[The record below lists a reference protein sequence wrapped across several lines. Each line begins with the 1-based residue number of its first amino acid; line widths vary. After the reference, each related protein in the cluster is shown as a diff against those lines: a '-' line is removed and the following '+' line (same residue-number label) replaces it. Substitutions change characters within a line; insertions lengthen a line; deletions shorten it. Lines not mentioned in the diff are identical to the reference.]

1 MRDKKNKHFTWK
13 KYHRWFGLVLSVF
26 MLVFCVSG
34 IILNHRQLFADCDVS
49 RSFMPPAYHI
59 QNFNNGIIKG
69 SIRIDGHADLASDD
83 SIKTSDDSIQASDD
97 SVLAYG
103 YGGIWLTDSKM
114 KSWKDF
120 NRGLPKNV
128 DGRNIRNMV
137 QTKNGEIWCAAMMD
151 VYRFDGKEWRRF
163 PLPDNHER
171 IADIALTKDSM
182 SLIAM
187 TRSAVYEISGK
198 KMETAN
204 NKMDTASDERMAT
217 RKIIAQPKGFTPT
230 VTLFK
235 TVWHL
240 HSGAFFGLTGRLVV
254 DAIAIVL
261 IILSITGIILIIL
274 PSRIR
279 LQKRLQAKEKM
290 EKMETGKE
298 RLAKEKMKKL
308 GKQMVFN
315 AKWHNKLGY
324 ATIILTLWISITGMC
339 LRPPLMIP
347 LAMNKTTEKVK
358 DGNVWHDKLR
368 AIRWD
373 AAEGNWLVSTSEGF
387 LRVDEHFMHTPTL
400 LNKEQTPKVSPMGV
414 TVFESDGKGGWLV
427 GSFSGMFRWYPE
439 KNLIVDYFTG
449 KQNIEKSMIPISSHL
464 VSGYSKDFF
473 DGKEVVFDYSKGAS
487 FGNAENLR
495 NTENLRNAE
504 TKSFPASTPEVLSA
518 IPMSLWNV
526 ALELHVG
533 RCYSPFLGPLSN
545 LFVFISGLLI
555 TLVLLSGYIILH
567 RRKKKSPKL
576 PQKSL

>member
-13 KYHRWFGLVLSVF
+13 KYHRWFGLILSVF

-49 RSFMPPAYHI
+49 RSFLPPAYHI

-69 SIRIDGHADLASDD
+69 SIKIDGHADLASAGG
-83 SIKTSDDSIQASDD
+83 IKASDD

-103 YGGIWLTDSKM
+103 YGGIWLTDAEM

-120 NRGLPKNV
+120 NKGLPKNV

-137 QTKNGEIWCAAMMD
+137 QTKNGEIWCAATMD
-151 VYRFDGKEWRRF
+151 VYRFDGKEWKMF
-163 PLPDNHER
+163 PLADNKER
-171 IADIALTKDSM
+171 ITDITLTKDST
-182 SLIAM
+182 SIIAM

-198 KMETAN
+198 KTDAAN
-204 NKMDTASDERMAT
+204 EKRDAANEKRDAISEKTNVT
-217 RKIIAQPKGFTPT
+217 RKIIGQPEGFIPE

-261 IILSITGIILIIL
+261 IILSITGIILFIL
-274 PSRIR
+274 PYRIR
-279 LQKRLQAKEKM
+279 RQKRLQAREKM
-290 EKMETGKE
+290 Q
-298 RLAKEKMKKL
+298 KL

-324 ATIILTLWISITGMC
+324 TTIILTLWLAITGMC

-387 LRVDEHFMHTPTL
+387 LRVDEHFQHKPIL
-400 LNKEQTPKVSPMGV
+400 LNKEKAPKVSPMGV

-449 KQNIEKSMIPISSHL
+449 KQNIEKSMIPISNHL

-473 DGKEVVFDYSKGAS
+473 GGKEVIFDYSKGAS
-487 FGNAENLR
+487 LD
-495 NTENLRNAE
+495 E
-504 TKSFPASTPEVLSA
+504 TASTPELLSA
-518 IPMSLWNV
+518 TPMSLWNV

-533 RCYSPFLGPLSN
+533 RCYSPFLGPLSD

-555 TLVLLSGYIILH
+555 TLVLLSGYIILK
-567 RRKKKSPKL
+567 RRKKKG
-576 PQKSL
+576 QKHL

>member
-49 RSFMPPAYHI
+49 RSFLPLAYHI
-59 QNFNNGIIKG
+59 QNFNNGVIKG
-69 SIRIDGHADLASDD
+69 SIRIDGHADLASAGG
-83 SIKTSDDSIQASDD
+83 IKASDDSI
-97 SVLAYG
+97 LAYG
-103 YGGIWLTDSKM
+103 YGGIWLTDTKM

-120 NRGLPKNV
+120 NKGLPENV

-137 QTKNGEIWCAAMMD
+137 QTKNGEIWCAATMD
-151 VYRFDGKEWRRF
+151 VYRFDGKEWKMF
-163 PLPDNHER
+163 PLADNEER
-171 IADIALTKDSM
+171 IADITLTKDST
-182 SLIAM
+182 SIIAM

-198 KMETAN
+198 KTDAAN
-204 NKMDTASDERMAT
+204 EKRDAISEKTDAISEKTNVT
-217 RKIIAQPKGFTPT
+217 RKIIGQPEGFIPE

-261 IILSITGIILIIL
+261 IILSITGIILFIL
-274 PSRIR
+274 PYRIR
-279 LQKRLQAKEKM
+279 RQKRLQAR
-290 EKMETGKE
+290 E
-298 RLAKEKMKKL
+298 RMVKL

-339 LRPPLMIP
+339 LRPPLMVP

-373 AAEGNWLVSTSEGF
+373 AAEENWLVSTSEGF
-387 LRVDEHFMHTPTL
+387 LRVDEHFQHKPIL
-400 LNKEQTPKVSPMGV
+400 LNKEKAPKVSPMGV

-449 KQNIEKSMIPISSHL
+449 KQNIEKSMIPISNHL

-473 DGKEVVFDYSKGAS
+473 GGKEVIFDYSKGAS
-487 FGNAENLR
+487 LG
-495 NTENLRNAE
+495 E
-504 TKSFPASTPEVLSA
+504 TASTPELLSA
-518 IPMSLWNV
+518 TPMSLWNV

-533 RCYSPFLGPLSN
+533 RCYSPFLGPLSD

-555 TLVLLSGYIILH
+555 TLVLLSGYIILK
-567 RRKKKSPKL
+567 RRKKKG
-576 PQKSL
+576 QKHL

>member
-34 IILNHRQLFADCDVS
+34 IILNHRHLFAGCEVS
-49 RSFMPPAYHI
+49 RSLMPSAYHI

-69 SIRIDGHADLASDD
+69 SI
-83 SIKTSDDSIQASDD
+83 KTSDDSI
-97 SVLAYG
+97 LAYG
-103 YGGIWLTDSKM
+103 YGGIWLTDAEM

-120 NRGLPKNV
+120 NKGLPKNV
-128 DGRNIRNMV
+128 DGRNIRNIV
-137 QTKNGEIWCAAMMD
+137 QTKDGEIWCAAMMD
-151 VYRFDGKEWRRF
+151 VYRLDGKEWKMF
-163 PLPDNHER
+163 PLADNEER
-171 IADIALTKDSM
+171 IADITLTKDST
-182 SLIAM
+182 SIIAM

-198 KMETAN
+198 KM
-204 NKMDTASDERMAT
+204 AT
-217 RKIIAQPKGFTPT
+217 CKIIGQPEGFIPK

-235 TVWHL
+235 TVWNL

-261 IILSITGIILIIL
+261 IILSITGIILFIL
-274 PSRIR
+274 PYRIR
-279 LQKRLQAKEKM
+279 HQKRLQA
-290 EKMETGKE
+290 
-298 RLAKEKMKKL
+298 REKMKKL
-308 GKQMVFN
+308 GKQMVFH

-339 LRPPLMIP
+339 LRPPLMVP

-358 DGNVWHDKLR
+358 DGNVWNDKLR

-373 AAEGNWLVSTSEGF
+373 ATEGNWLVSTSEGF
-387 LRVDEHFMHTPTL
+387 LRVDEHFLHTPTL
-400 LNKEQTPKVSPMGV
+400 LNKEKTPKISPMGV
-414 TVFESDGKGGWLV
+414 NVFESDGKGGWLV

-449 KQNIEKSMIPISSHL
+449 KANQGKSMIPISNHL

-473 DGKEVVFDYSKGAS
+473 NGKEVIFDYSKGA
-487 FGNAENLR
+487 NLG
-495 NTENLRNAE
+495 E
-504 TKSFPASTPEVLSA
+504 TASTPELLSA
-518 IPMSLWNV
+518 TPMSLWNV

-533 RCYSPFLGPLSN
+533 RCYSPFLGPLSD

>member
-13 KYHRWFGLVLSVF
+13 KYHRWFGLILSVF

-49 RSFMPPAYHI
+49 RSFLPPAYHI

-69 SIRIDGHADLASDD
+69 SIKIDGHADLASAGG
-83 SIKTSDDSIQASDD
+83 IKASDDSI
-97 SVLAYG
+97 LAYG
-103 YGGIWLTDSKM
+103 YGGIWLTDTKM

-120 NRGLPKNV
+120 NKGLPENV

-137 QTKNGEIWCAAMMD
+137 QTKNGEIWCAATMD
-151 VYRFDGKEWRRF
+151 VYRFDGKEWKMF
-163 PLPDNHER
+163 PLADNKER
-171 IADIALTKDSM
+171 ITDITLTKDST
-182 SLIAM
+182 SIIAM

-198 KMETAN
+198 KTDAAN
-204 NKMDTASDERMAT
+204 EKRDAANEKRDAISEKTNVT
-217 RKIIAQPKGFTPT
+217 RKIIGQPEGFIPE

-261 IILSITGIILIIL
+261 IILSITGIILFIL
-274 PSRIR
+274 PYRIR
-279 LQKRLQAKEKM
+279 RQKRLQAREKM
-290 EKMETGKE
+290 Q
-298 RLAKEKMKKL
+298 KL

-324 ATIILTLWISITGMC
+324 TTIILTLWLAITGMC

-387 LRVDEHFMHTPTL
+387 LRVDEHFQHKPIL
-400 LNKEQTPKVSPMGV
+400 LNKEKAPKVSPMGV

-449 KQNIEKSMIPISSHL
+449 KQNIEKSMIPISNHL

-473 DGKEVVFDYSKGAS
+473 GGKEVTFDYSKGAS
-487 FGNAENLR
+487 LD
-495 NTENLRNAE
+495 E
-504 TKSFPASTPEVLSA
+504 TTSTPELLSA
-518 IPMSLWNV
+518 TPMSLWNV

-533 RCYSPFLGPLSN
+533 RCYSPFLGPLSD

-555 TLVLLSGYIILH
+555 TLVLLSGYIILK
-567 RRKKKSPKL
+567 RRRKKSPKL

>member
-13 KYHRWFGLVLSVF
+13 KYHRWFGLILSVF

-49 RSFMPPAYHI
+49 RSILPPAYHI
-59 QNFNNGIIKG
+59 QNFNNGVIKG
-69 SIRIDGHADLASDD
+69 SIRIDGHADLASAGG
-83 SIKTSDDSIQASDD
+83 IKASDD
-97 SVLAYG
+97 TILAYG
-103 YGGIWLTDSKM
+103 YGGIWLTDTKM

-120 NRGLPKNV
+120 NKGLPENV

-137 QTKNGEIWCAAMMD
+137 QTKNGEIWCAATMD
-151 VYRFDGKEWRRF
+151 VYRFDGKEWKMF
-163 PLPDNHER
+163 PLADNKER
-171 IADIALTKDSM
+171 ITDITLTKDST
-182 SLIAM
+182 SIIAM

-198 KMETAN
+198 KTDAAN
-204 NKMDTASDERMAT
+204 EKRDAANEKRDAISEKTNVT
-217 RKIIAQPKGFTPT
+217 RKIIGQPEGFIPE

-261 IILSITGIILIIL
+261 IILSITGIILFIL
-274 PSRIR
+274 PYRIR
-279 LQKRLQAKEKM
+279 RQKRLQAREKM
-290 EKMETGKE
+290 Q
-298 RLAKEKMKKL
+298 KL

-324 ATIILTLWISITGMC
+324 TTIILTLWLAITGMC

-387 LRVDEHFMHTPTL
+387 LRVDEHFQHKPIL
-400 LNKEQTPKVSPMGV
+400 LNKEKAPKVSPMGV

-449 KQNIEKSMIPISSHL
+449 KQNIEKSMIPISNHL

-473 DGKEVVFDYSKGAS
+473 GGKEVIFDYSKGAS
-487 FGNAENLR
+487 LD
-495 NTENLRNAE
+495 E
-504 TKSFPASTPEVLSA
+504 TTSTPELLSA
-518 IPMSLWNV
+518 TPMSLWNV

-533 RCYSPFLGPLSN
+533 RCYSPFLGPLSD

>member
-1 MRDKKNKHFTWK
+1 MREKKKKRFTWK

-34 IILNHRQLFADCDVS
+34 IILNHRQLFAGCEVS
-49 RSFMPPAYHI
+49 RSLMPSAYHI
-59 QNFNNGIIKG
+59 KNFNNGIIKG
-69 SIRIDGHADLASDD
+69 SIKINHRISKTPSD
-83 SIKTSDDSIQASDD
+83 SI
-97 SVLAYG
+97 LAYG
-103 YGGIWLTDSKM
+103 YGGVWLTDAEM
-114 KSWKDF
+114 KTWKDF
-120 NRGLPKNV
+120 NKGLPKNV

-151 VYRFDGKEWRRF
+151 VYRFDGKEWKMF
-163 PLPDNHER
+163 PLADNEER
-171 IADIALTKDSM
+171 IADITLTKDST
-182 SLIAM
+182 SIIAM

-198 KMETAN
+198 KTDAAN
-204 NKMDTASDERMAT
+204 EKRDAISEKTNVT
-217 RKIIAQPKGFTPT
+217 RKIIGQPEGFIPE

-235 TVWHL
+235 TVWNL
-240 HSGAFFGLTGRLVV
+240 HSGAFFGLAGRLVV

-261 IILSITGIILIIL
+261 IILSITGIILFIL
-274 PSRIR
+274 PYRIR
-279 LQKRLQAKEKM
+279 RQKRLQAR
-290 EKMETGKE
+290 E
-298 RLAKEKMKKL
+298 RMMKL
-308 GKQMVFN
+308 GKLMVFN

-324 ATIILTLWISITGMC
+324 ATIILTLWLAITGMC

-387 LRVDEHFMHTPTL
+387 LRVDEHFCQKPVL
-400 LNKEQTPKVSPMGV
+400 LDKKQSPKISPMGV
-414 TVFESDGKGGWLV
+414 NVFESDGKGGWLI
-427 GSFSGMFRWYPE
+427 GSFSGMFRWNPE

-449 KQNIEKSMIPISSHL
+449 KANQGKSMIPISNHL

-473 DGKEVVFDYSKGAS
+473 NGKEVVFDYSKGAS
-487 FGNAENLR
+487 LGE
-495 NTENLRNAE
+495 TENLRNAE
-504 TKSFPASTPEVLSA
+504 PKSFPASTPEVLSA

-533 RCYSPFLGPLSN
+533 RCYSPLLGPLSD

-555 TLVLLSGYIILH
+555 TLVLLSGYIILK
-567 RRKKKSPKL
+567 RRKKKG
-576 PQKSL
+576 QKQL

>member
-13 KYHRWFGLVLSVF
+13 KYHRWFGFILSVF

-49 RSFMPPAYHI
+49 RSILPPAYHI

-69 SIRIDGHADLASDD
+69 SIRIDGHADLASAGG
-83 SIKTSDDSIQASDD
+83 IKTSDD

-103 YGGIWLTDSKM
+103 YGGIWLTDAKM

-120 NRGLPKNV
+120 NKGLPKNV

-137 QTKNGEIWCAAMMD
+137 QTKNGEIWCAATMD
-151 VYRFDGKEWRRF
+151 VYRFDGKEWKMF
-163 PLPDNHER
+163 PLADNEER
-171 IADIALTKDSM
+171 ITDITLTKDST
-182 SLIAM
+182 SIIAM

-198 KMETAN
+198 KTDAAN
-204 NKMDTASDERMAT
+204 EKRDAISEKRDAANEKRDAISEKTNVT
-217 RKIIAQPKGFTPT
+217 RKIIGQPEGFIPK

-240 HSGAFFGLTGRLVV
+240 HSGAFFGLAGRLVV

-261 IILSITGIILIIL
+261 IILSITGIILFIQ
-274 PSRIR
+274 PYRIR
-279 LQKRLQAKEKM
+279 RQKRLQAREKM
-290 EKMETGKE
+290 Q
-298 RLAKEKMKKL
+298 KL

-324 ATIILTLWISITGMC
+324 TTIILTLWLAITGMC

-368 AIRWD
+368 SIRWD

-387 LRVDEHFMHTPTL
+387 LRVDEHFQHKPTL
-400 LNKEQTPKVSPMGV
+400 LNKEKAPKVSPMGV
-414 TVFESDGKGGWLV
+414 TIFESDSKGGWLV

-449 KQNIEKSMIPISSHL
+449 KQNIEKSMIPISNHL
-464 VSGYSKDFF
+464 VSGYSRDFF

-487 FGNAENLR
+487 LG
-495 NTENLRNAE
+495 E
-504 TKSFPASTPEVLSA
+504 TASTPELLSA
-518 IPMSLWNV
+518 TPMSLWNV

-533 RCYSPFLGPLSN
+533 RCYSPLLGPLSD

-567 RRKKKSPKL
+567 RRKKKKSPKL

>member
-1 MRDKKNKHFTWK
+1 MREKKKKRFTWK

-34 IILNHRQLFADCDVS
+34 IILNHRQLFAGCEVS
-49 RSFMPPAYHI
+49 RSLMPSAYHI
-59 QNFNNGIIKG
+59 KNFNNGIIKG
-69 SIRIDGHADLASDD
+69 SIKINHRISKTPSD
-83 SIKTSDDSIQASDD
+83 SI
-97 SVLAYG
+97 LAYG
-103 YGGIWLTDSKM
+103 YGGVWLTDAEM
-114 KSWKDF
+114 KTWKDF
-120 NRGLPKNV
+120 NKGLPKNV
-128 DGRNIRNMV
+128 DGRNIRNIV

-151 VYRFDGKEWRRF
+151 VYRFDGKEWKMF
-163 PLPDNHER
+163 PLADNEER
-171 IADIALTKDSM
+171 IADITLTKDST
-182 SLIAM
+182 SIIAM

-198 KMETAN
+198 KTNAAN
-204 NKMDTASDERMAT
+204 EKRDAISEKANVT
-217 RKIIAQPKGFTPT
+217 RKIIGQPEGFVPE

-235 TVWHL
+235 TVWNL
-240 HSGAFFGLTGRLVV
+240 HSGAFFGLAGRLVV

-261 IILSITGIILIIL
+261 IILSITGIILFIL
-274 PSRIR
+274 PYRIR
-279 LQKRLQAKEKM
+279 RQKRLQARESM
-290 EKMETGKE
+290 
-298 RLAKEKMKKL
+298 LKL

-324 ATIILTLWISITGMC
+324 TTIILTLWLAITGMC

-387 LRVDEHFMHTPTL
+387 LRVDEHFCQKPVL
-400 LNKEQTPKVSPMGV
+400 LDKKQSPKISPMGV
-414 TVFESDGKGGWLV
+414 NVFESDGKGGWLI
-427 GSFSGMFRWYPE
+427 GSFSGMFRWNPE

-449 KQNIEKSMIPISSHL
+449 KANQGKSMIPISNHL

-473 DGKEVVFDYSKGAS
+473 NGKEVVFDYSKGAS
-487 FGNAENLR
+487 LDE
-495 NTENLRNAE
+495 TENLRNAE
-504 TKSFPASTPEVLSA
+504 PKSFPASTPEVLSA
-518 IPMSLWNV
+518 TPMSLWNV

-533 RCYSPFLGPLSN
+533 RCYSPFLGPLSD

-567 RRKKKSPKL
+567 RRRKKKSPKL
-576 PQKSL
+576 P

>member
-13 KYHRWFGLVLSVF
+13 KYHRWFGLILSVF

-49 RSFMPPAYHI
+49 RSILPPAYHI
-59 QNFNNGIIKG
+59 QNFNNGVIKG
-69 SIRIDGHADLASDD
+69 SIRIDGHADLASAGG
-83 SIKTSDDSIQASDD
+83 IKASDDSI
-97 SVLAYG
+97 LAYG
-103 YGGIWLTDSKM
+103 YGGIWLTDTKM

-120 NRGLPKNV
+120 NKGLPENV

-137 QTKNGEIWCAAMMD
+137 QTKNGEIWCAATMD
-151 VYRFDGKEWRRF
+151 VYRFDGKEWKMF
-163 PLPDNHER
+163 PLADNKER
-171 IADIALTKDSM
+171 ITDITLTKDST
-182 SLIAM
+182 SIIAM

-198 KMETAN
+198 KTDAAN
-204 NKMDTASDERMAT
+204 EKRDAANEKRDAISEKTNVT
-217 RKIIAQPKGFTPT
+217 RKIIGQPEGFIPE

-261 IILSITGIILIIL
+261 IILSITGIILFIL
-274 PSRIR
+274 PYRIR
-279 LQKRLQAKEKM
+279 RQKRLQAREKM
-290 EKMETGKE
+290 Q
-298 RLAKEKMKKL
+298 KL

-324 ATIILTLWISITGMC
+324 TTIILTLWLAITGMC

-368 AIRWD
+368 TIRWD

-387 LRVDEHFMHTPTL
+387 LRVDEHFQHKPIL
-400 LNKEQTPKVSPMGV
+400 LNKEKAPKVSPMGV

-449 KQNIEKSMIPISSHL
+449 KQNIEKSMIPISNHL

-473 DGKEVVFDYSKGAS
+473 GGKEVIFDYSKGAS
-487 FGNAENLR
+487 LD
-495 NTENLRNAE
+495 E
-504 TKSFPASTPEVLSA
+504 TTSTPELLSA
-518 IPMSLWNV
+518 TPMSLWNV

-533 RCYSPFLGPLSN
+533 RCYSPFLGPLSD

>member
-1 MRDKKNKHFTWK
+1 MREKKKKRFTWK

-34 IILNHRQLFADCDVS
+34 IILNHRQLFAGCEVS
-49 RSFMPPAYHI
+49 RSLMPSAYHI
-59 QNFNNGIIKG
+59 KDFNNGIIKG
-69 SIRIDGHADLASDD
+69 SLKINHRICKIPVDTIPASDD
-83 SIKTSDDSIQASDD
+83 SI
-97 SVLAYG
+97 LAYG
-103 YGGIWLTDSKM
+103 YGGVWLTDAEM
-114 KSWKDF
+114 KTWKDF
-120 NRGLPKNV
+120 NKGLPQNV
-128 DGRNIRNMV
+128 DGRNIRNIV
-137 QTKNGEIWCAAMMD
+137 QTKDGEIWCAAMMD
-151 VYRFDGKEWRRF
+151 VYRFDGKEWKMF
-163 PLPDNHER
+163 PLADNEER
-171 IADIALTKDSM
+171 IADITLTKDST
-182 SLIAM
+182 SIIAM

-198 KMETAN
+198 KTDAAN
-204 NKMDTASDERMAT
+204 EKRDAISEKTSVT
-217 RKIIAQPKGFTPT
+217 RKIIGQPEGFVPE

-235 TVWHL
+235 TVWNL

-261 IILSITGIILIIL
+261 IILSITGIILFIL
-274 PSRIR
+274 PYRIR
-279 LQKRLQAKEKM
+279 RQKRLQAKEKM
-290 EKMETGKE
+290 Q
-298 RLAKEKMKKL
+298 KL

-324 ATIILTLWISITGMC
+324 TTIILTLWLAITGMC

-358 DGNVWHDKLR
+358 NGNVWHDKLR

-387 LRVDEHFMHTPTL
+387 LRVDEHFCQKPVL
-400 LNKEQTPKVSPMGV
+400 LDKKQSPKISPMGV
-414 TVFESDGKGGWLV
+414 NVFESDGKGGWLI
-427 GSFSGMFRWYPE
+427 GSFSGMFRWNPE

-449 KQNIEKSMIPISSHL
+449 KANQGKSMIPISSSL

-473 DGKEVVFDYSKGAS
+473 GGKEVVFDYSKGAS
-487 FGNAENLR
+487 LGE
-495 NTENLRNAE
+495 TENLRNAE
-504 TKSFPASTPEVLSA
+504 PKSFPASTPEVLSA

-533 RCYSPFLGPLSN
+533 RCYSPFLGPLSD

-567 RRKKKSPKL
+567 RRKKKKKSPKL

>member
-13 KYHRWFGLVLSVF
+13 KYHRWFGLILSVF

-49 RSFMPPAYHI
+49 RSILPPAYHI
-59 QNFNNGIIKG
+59 QNFNNGVIKG
-69 SIRIDGHADLASDD
+69 SIRIDGHADLASA
-83 SIKTSDDSIQASDD
+83 SGIKASDD

-103 YGGIWLTDSKM
+103 YGGIWLTDAKM
-114 KSWKDF
+114 KSWKNF
-120 NRGLPKNV
+120 NKGLPKNV

-137 QTKNGEIWCAAMMD
+137 QTKNGEIWCAATMD
-151 VYRFDGKEWRRF
+151 VYRFDGKEWKMF
-163 PLPDNHER
+163 PLADNEER
-171 IADIALTKDSM
+171 ITDITLTKDST
-182 SLIAM
+182 SIIAM

-198 KMETAN
+198 KTDAAN
-204 NKMDTASDERMAT
+204 EKTDAANEKRDAISEKTNVT
-217 RKIIAQPKGFTPT
+217 RKIIGQPEGFIPE

-240 HSGAFFGLTGRLVV
+240 HSGAFFGLTGRLMV

-261 IILSITGIILIIL
+261 IILSITGIILFIL
-274 PSRIR
+274 PYRIR
-279 LQKRLQAKEKM
+279 RQKRLQAREKM
-290 EKMETGKE
+290 Q
-298 RLAKEKMKKL
+298 KL

-324 ATIILTLWISITGMC
+324 TTIILTLWLAITGMC

-387 LRVDEHFMHTPTL
+387 LRVDEHFQHKPIL
-400 LNKEQTPKVSPMGV
+400 LNKEKAPKVSPMGV

-439 KNLIVDYFTG
+439 KNLIVDHFTG
-449 KQNIEKSMIPISSHL
+449 KQNIEKSMIPISNHL

-473 DGKEVVFDYSKGAS
+473 GGKEVIFDYSKGAS
-487 FGNAENLR
+487 LG
-495 NTENLRNAE
+495 E
-504 TKSFPASTPEVLSA
+504 TASTPELLSA
-518 IPMSLWNV
+518 TPMSLWNV

-533 RCYSPFLGPLSN
+533 RCYSPFLGPLSD

-555 TLVLLSGYIILH
+555 TLVLLSGYIILK

-576 PQKSL
+576 PRKSL

>member
-1 MRDKKNKHFTWK
+1 MHSNYKITTMREKKKKRFTWK

-34 IILNHRQLFADCDVS
+34 IILNHRQLFAGCEVS
-49 RSFMPPAYHI
+49 RNLMPSAYHI
-59 QNFNNGIIKG
+59 KNFNNGIIKG
-69 SIRIDGHADLASDD
+69 SIKINHRISKTPSD
-83 SIKTSDDSIQASDD
+83 SI
-97 SVLAYG
+97 LAYG
-103 YGGIWLTDSKM
+103 YGGVWLTDAEM
-114 KSWKDF
+114 KTWKDF
-120 NRGLPKNV
+120 NKGLPKNV

-151 VYRFDGKEWRRF
+151 VYRFDGKEWKKF
-163 PLPDNHER
+163 PLADNEER
-171 IADIALTKDSM
+171 IADITLTKDST
-182 SLIAM
+182 SIIAM

-198 KMETAN
+198 KTDTAN
-204 NKMDTASDERMAT
+204 EKRDAINEKTDIT
-217 RKIIAQPKGFTPT
+217 RKIIGQPEGFIPK

-235 TVWHL
+235 TVWNL
-240 HSGAFFGLTGRLVV
+240 HSGAFFGLAGRLVV

-261 IILSITGIILIIL
+261 IILSITGIILFIL
-274 PSRIR
+274 PYRIR
-279 LQKRLQAKEKM
+279 RQKRLQAKERM
-290 EKMETGKE
+290 M
-298 RLAKEKMKKL
+298 KL

-324 ATIILTLWISITGMC
+324 ATIILTLWLAITGMC

-358 DGNVWHDKLR
+358 NGNVWHDKLR

-373 AAEGNWLVSTSEGF
+373 AAEGNWLISTSEGF
-387 LRVDEHFMHTPTL
+387 LRVDEHFRQKPVL
-400 LNKEQTPKVSPMGV
+400 LDKKQSPKISPMGV
-414 TVFESDGKGGWLV
+414 NVFESDGKGGWLI
-427 GSFSGMFRWYPE
+427 GSFSGMFRWNPE

-449 KQNIEKSMIPISSHL
+449 KANQGKSMIPISSSL

-473 DGKEVVFDYSKGAS
+473 GGKEVIFDYSKGA
-487 FGNAENLR
+487 NLG
-495 NTENLRNAE
+495 E
-504 TKSFPASTPEVLSA
+504 TASTPELLSA
-518 IPMSLWNV
+518 TPMSLWNV

-533 RCYSPFLGPLSN
+533 RCYSPFLGPLSD

-576 PQKSL
+576 PRKSL

>member
-1 MRDKKNKHFTWK
+1 MREKKKKRFTWK

-34 IILNHRQLFADCDVS
+34 IILNHRQLFAGCEVS
-49 RSFMPPAYHI
+49 RSLMPSAYHI
-59 QNFNNGIIKG
+59 KDFNNGIIKG
-69 SIRIDGHADLASDD
+69 SLKINHRICKIPVDTIPASDD
-83 SIKTSDDSIQASDD
+83 SI
-97 SVLAYG
+97 LAYG
-103 YGGIWLTDSKM
+103 YGGVWLTDAEM
-114 KSWKDF
+114 KTWKDF
-120 NRGLPKNV
+120 NKGLPQNV
-128 DGRNIRNMV
+128 DGRNIRNIV

-151 VYRFDGKEWRRF
+151 VYRFDGKEWKMF
-163 PLPDNHER
+163 PLADNEER
-171 IADIALTKDSM
+171 IADITLTKDST
-182 SLIAM
+182 SIIAI

-198 KMETAN
+198 KTDAAN
-204 NKMDTASDERMAT
+204 EKRDAISEKTSVT
-217 RKIIAQPKGFTPT
+217 RKIIGQPEGFVPE

-235 TVWHL
+235 TVWNL

-261 IILSITGIILIIL
+261 IILSITGIILFIL
-274 PSRIR
+274 PYRIR
-279 LQKRLQAKEKM
+279 RQKRLQAR
-290 EKMETGKE
+290 E
-298 RLAKEKMKKL
+298 RMLKL

-324 ATIILTLWISITGMC
+324 TTIILTLWLAITGMC

-358 DGNVWHDKLR
+358 NGNVWQDKLR

-373 AAEGNWLVSTSEGF
+373 TAEGNWLVSTSEGF
-387 LRVDEHFMHTPTL
+387 LRVDEHFCQKPVL
-400 LNKEQTPKVSPMGV
+400 LDKKQSPKISPMGV
-414 TVFESDGKGGWLV
+414 NVFESDGKGGWLI
-427 GSFSGMFRWYPE
+427 GSFSGMFRWNPE

-449 KQNIEKSMIPISSHL
+449 KANQGKSMIPISNHL

-473 DGKEVVFDYSKGAS
+473 GGKEVVFDYSKGAS
-487 FGNAENLR
+487 LDE
-495 NTENLRNAE
+495 TENLRNAE
-504 TKSFPASTPEVLSA
+504 PKSFPASTPEVLSA
-518 IPMSLWNV
+518 TPMSLWNV

-533 RCYSPFLGPLSN
+533 RCYSPFLGPLSD

-576 PQKSL
+576 PRKSL

>member
-1 MRDKKNKHFTWK
+1 MRDKKNKHFSWK
-13 KYHRWFGLVLSVF
+13 KYHRWFGLILSVF

-49 RSFMPPAYHI
+49 RSILPPAYHI
-59 QNFNNGIIKG
+59 QNFNNGVIKG
-69 SIRIDGHADLASDD
+69 SIRIDGHADLASAGG
-83 SIKTSDDSIQASDD
+83 IKASDDSI
-97 SVLAYG
+97 LAYG
-103 YGGIWLTDSKM
+103 YGGIWLTDTKM

-120 NRGLPKNV
+120 NKGLPENV

-137 QTKNGEIWCAAMMD
+137 QTKNGEIWCAATMD
-151 VYRFDGKEWRRF
+151 VYRFDGKEWKMF
-163 PLPDNHER
+163 PLADNKER
-171 IADIALTKDSM
+171 ITDITLTKDST
-182 SLIAM
+182 SIIAM

-198 KMETAN
+198 KTDAAN
-204 NKMDTASDERMAT
+204 EKTNAANEKRDAISEKTNVT
-217 RKIIAQPKGFTPT
+217 RKIIGQPEGFIPE

-261 IILSITGIILIIL
+261 IILSITGIILFIL
-274 PSRIR
+274 PYRIR
-279 LQKRLQAKEKM
+279 RQKRLQAREKM
-290 EKMETGKE
+290 Q
-298 RLAKEKMKKL
+298 KL

-324 ATIILTLWISITGMC
+324 TTIILTLWLAITGMC

-387 LRVDEHFMHTPTL
+387 LRVDEHFQHKPIL
-400 LNKEQTPKVSPMGV
+400 LNKEKAPKVSPMGV
-414 TVFESDGKGGWLV
+414 NVFESDGKGGWLI
-427 GSFSGMFRWYPE
+427 GSFSGMFRWNPE

-449 KQNIEKSMIPISSHL
+449 KANQGKSMIPISSHL
-464 VSGYSKDFF
+464 VSGYSRDFF

-487 FGNAENLR
+487 LG
-495 NTENLRNAE
+495 E
-504 TKSFPASTPEVLSA
+504 TASTPELLSA

-533 RCYSPFLGPLSN
+533 RCYSPFLGPLSD

-576 PQKSL
+576 SQKSL

>member
-1 MRDKKNKHFTWK
+1 MKDKKNKHFTWK

-34 IILNHRQLFADCDVS
+34 IILNHRQLFAGCDVS

-69 SIRIDGHADLASDD
+69 SI
-83 SIKTSDDSIQASDD
+83 KTSDDSI
-97 SVLAYG
+97 LAYG
-103 YGGIWLTDSKM
+103 YGGVWLTDAKM

-120 NRGLPKNV
+120 NKGLPKNV

-137 QTKNGEIWCAAMMD
+137 QTKDGEIWCAAMMD
-151 VYRFDGKEWRRF
+151 VYRFDGKEWKMF
-163 PLPDNHER
+163 PLADNEER
-171 IADIALTKDSM
+171 IADITLTKDST
-182 SLIAM
+182 SIIAM

-198 KMETAN
+198 KTDAAN
-204 NKMDTASDERMAT
+204 EKRDVT
-217 RKIIAQPKGFTPT
+217 RKIIGQPEGFIPE

-261 IILSITGIILIIL
+261 IILSITGIILFIL
-274 PSRIR
+274 PYRIR
-279 LQKRLQAKEKM
+279 HQKRLQAREKM
-290 EKMETGKE
+290 Q
-298 RLAKEKMKKL
+298 KL
-308 GKQMVFN
+308 GKQMVFH

-324 ATIILTLWISITGMC
+324 TTIILTLWISITGMC
-339 LRPPLMIP
+339 LRPPLMVP

-373 AAEGNWLVSTSEGF
+373 ASEGNWLVSTSEGF
-387 LRVDEHFMHTPTL
+387 LRVDEHFCQKPVL
-400 LNKEQTPKVSPMGV
+400 LDKKQSPKISPMGV
-414 TVFESDGKGGWLV
+414 NVFESDGKGNWLI
-427 GSFSGMFRWYPE
+427 GSFSGMFRWNPE

-449 KQNIEKSMIPISSHL
+449 KANQGKSMIPISSHL
-464 VSGYSKDFF
+464 VSGYSRDFF

-495 NTENLRNAE
+495 NAE
-504 TKSFPASTPEVLSA
+504 TKSFPASTPELLSA

-533 RCYSPFLGPLSN
+533 RCYSPFLGPLSD

>member
-13 KYHRWFGLVLSVF
+13 KYHRWFGLILSVF
-26 MLVFCVSG
+26 ILVFCVSG

-49 RSFMPPAYHI
+49 RSILPPAYHI
-59 QNFNNGIIKG
+59 QNFNNGVIKG
-69 SIRIDGHADLASDD
+69 SIRIDGHADLASAGG
-83 SIKTSDDSIQASDD
+83 IKASDDSI
-97 SVLAYG
+97 LAYG
-103 YGGIWLTDSKM
+103 YGGIWLTDTKM

-120 NRGLPKNV
+120 NKGLPENV

-137 QTKNGEIWCAAMMD
+137 QTKNGEIWCAATMD
-151 VYRFDGKEWRRF
+151 VYRFDGKEWKMF
-163 PLPDNHER
+163 PLADNKER
-171 IADIALTKDSM
+171 ITDITLTKDSTCI
-182 SLIAM
+182 IAM

-198 KMETAN
+198 KTDAAN
-204 NKMDTASDERMAT
+204 EKTDAISEKTDAISEKTDAISEKTNVT
-217 RKIIAQPKGFTPT
+217 RKIIGQPEGFIPE

-261 IILSITGIILIIL
+261 IILSITGIILFIL
-274 PSRIR
+274 PYRIR
-279 LQKRLQAKEKM
+279 RQKRLQAR
-290 EKMETGKE
+290 E
-298 RLAKEKMKKL
+298 RMVKL

-387 LRVDEHFMHTPTL
+387 LSVDEHFQHKPIL
-400 LNKEQTPKVSPMGV
+400 LNKEKAPKVSPMGV

-449 KQNIEKSMIPISSHL
+449 KQNIEKSMIPISNHL

-473 DGKEVVFDYSKGAS
+473 GGKEVIFDYSKGAS
-487 FGNAENLR
+487 LD
-495 NTENLRNAE
+495 E
-504 TKSFPASTPEVLSA
+504 TASTPELLSA
-518 IPMSLWNV
+518 TPMSLWNV

-533 RCYSPFLGPLSN
+533 RCYSPFLGPLSD

-555 TLVLLSGYIILH
+555 TLVLLSGYIILK
-567 RRKKKSPKL
+567 RRRKKSPKL

>member
-13 KYHRWFGLVLSVF
+13 KYHRWFGLILSVF

-49 RSFMPPAYHI
+49 RSILPPAYHI
-59 QNFNNGIIKG
+59 QNFNNGVIKG
-69 SIRIDGHADLASDD
+69 SVRIDGHADLASAGG
-83 SIKTSDDSIQASDD
+83 IKASAGGIKASDDSI
-97 SVLAYG
+97 LAYG
-103 YGGIWLTDSKM
+103 YGGIWLTDTKM

-120 NRGLPKNV
+120 NKGLPENV

-137 QTKNGEIWCAAMMD
+137 QTKNGEIWCAATMD
-151 VYRFDGKEWRRF
+151 VYRFDGKEWKMF
-163 PLPDNHER
+163 PLADNEER
-171 IADIALTKDSM
+171 ITDITLTKDST
-182 SLIAM
+182 SIIAM

-198 KMETAN
+198 KTDAAN
-204 NKMDTASDERMAT
+204 EKRDAANEKRDAISEKTNVT
-217 RKIIAQPKGFTPT
+217 RKIIGQPEGFIPE

-261 IILSITGIILIIL
+261 IILSITGIILFIL
-274 PSRIR
+274 PYRIR
-279 LQKRLQAKEKM
+279 RQKRLQAREKM
-290 EKMETGKE
+290 Q
-298 RLAKEKMKKL
+298 KL

-324 ATIILTLWISITGMC
+324 TTIILTLWLAITGMC

-373 AAEGNWLVSTSEGF
+373 AAEENWLVSTSEGF
-387 LRVDEHFMHTPTL
+387 LRVDEHFLHKPIL
-400 LNKEQTPKVSPMGV
+400 LNKEKAPKVSPMGV

-449 KQNIEKSMIPISSHL
+449 KANQGKSMIPISSSL

-473 DGKEVVFDYSKGAS
+473 GGKEVVFDYSKGAS
-487 FGNAENLR
+487 LD
-495 NTENLRNAE
+495 E
-504 TKSFPASTPEVLSA
+504 TTSTPELLSA
-518 IPMSLWNV
+518 TPMSLWNV

-533 RCYSPFLGPLSN
+533 RCYSPFLGPLSD

-576 PQKSL
+576 PRKSL

>member
-13 KYHRWFGLVLSVF
+13 KYHRWFGLILSVF

-59 QNFNNGIIKG
+59 QNFNNGVIKG
-69 SIRIDGHADLASDD
+69 SI
-83 SIKTSDDSIQASDD
+83 KTSDD

-103 YGGIWLTDSKM
+103 YGGVWLTDAEM

-120 NRGLPKNV
+120 NKGLPKNV

-137 QTKNGEIWCAAMMD
+137 QTKDGEIWCAAMMD
-151 VYRFDGKEWRRF
+151 VYRFDGKEWKKF
-163 PLPDNHER
+163 PLADNEER
-171 IADIALTKDSM
+171 IADITLTKDST
-182 SLIAM
+182 SLIAL

-198 KMETAN
+198 KMEAADKKMEAAD
-204 NKMDTASDERMAT
+204 NKIDAASEKQMAT
-217 RKIIAQPKGFTPT
+217 RKIIGQPEGFTPM

-240 HSGAFFGLTGRLVV
+240 HSGAFFGLAGRLVV

-261 IILSITGIILIIL
+261 IILSITGIILFIL
-274 PSRIR
+274 PYRIR
-279 LQKRLQAKEKM
+279 RQKRSQAR
-290 EKMETGKE
+290 E
-298 RLAKEKMKKL
+298 RMVKL

-339 LRPPLMIP
+339 LRPPLMVP

-400 LNKEQTPKVSPMGV
+400 LNKEQAPKVSPMGV

-449 KQNIEKSMIPISSHL
+449 KQNIEKSMIPISNHL
-464 VSGYSKDFF
+464 VSGYSQDFF

-504 TKSFPASTPEVLSA
+504 TKSFSASTPEVLSA

-533 RCYSPFLGPLSN
+533 RCYSPLLGPLSD

>member
-49 RSFMPPAYHI
+49 RSFLPPAYHI

-69 SIRIDGHADLASDD
+69 SIKIDGHADLASAGG
-83 SIKTSDDSIQASDD
+83 IKASDDSI
-97 SVLAYG
+97 LAYG
-103 YGGIWLTDSKM
+103 YGGIWLTDTKM

-120 NRGLPKNV
+120 NKGLPENV

-151 VYRFDGKEWRRF
+151 VYRFDGKEWKMF
-163 PLPDNHER
+163 PLADNEER
-171 IADIALTKDSM
+171 ITDITLTKDST
-182 SLIAM
+182 SIIAM

-198 KMETAN
+198 KTDAAN
-204 NKMDTASDERMAT
+204 EKRDAANEKRDAISEKTNVT
-217 RKIIAQPKGFTPT
+217 RKIIGQPEGFVPE

-235 TVWHL
+235 TVWNL
-240 HSGAFFGLTGRLVV
+240 HSGAFFGLAGRLVV

-261 IILSITGIILIIL
+261 IILSITGIILFIL
-274 PSRIR
+274 PYRIR
-279 LQKRLQAKEKM
+279 RQKRLQAREKM
-290 EKMETGKE
+290 Q
-298 RLAKEKMKKL
+298 KL

-324 ATIILTLWISITGMC
+324 TTIILTLWLAITGMC

-449 KQNIEKSMIPISSHL
+449 KQNIEKSMIPISNHL

-473 DGKEVVFDYSKGAS
+473 GGKEVIFDYSKGAS
-487 FGNAENLR
+487 LG
-495 NTENLRNAE
+495 E
-504 TKSFPASTPEVLSA
+504 TASTPELLSA
-518 IPMSLWNV
+518 TPMSLWNV

-533 RCYSPFLGPLSN
+533 RCYSPFLGPLSD

-555 TLVLLSGYIILH
+555 TLVLLSGYIILK
-567 RRKKKSPKL
+567 RRKKKG
-576 PQKSL
+576 QKHL

>member
-13 KYHRWFGLVLSVF
+13 KYHRWFGLILSVF

-34 IILNHRQLFADCDVS
+34 IILNHRQLFTDCDVS
-49 RSFMPPAYHI
+49 RSILPPAYHI
-59 QNFNNGIIKG
+59 QNFNNGVIKG
-69 SIRIDGHADLASDD
+69 SIRIDGHADLASAGG
-83 SIKTSDDSIQASDD
+83 IKASDDSI
-97 SVLAYG
+97 LAYG
-103 YGGIWLTDSKM
+103 YGGIWLTDTKM

-120 NRGLPKNV
+120 NKGLPENV

-137 QTKNGEIWCAAMMD
+137 QTKNGEIWCAATMD
-151 VYRFDGKEWRRF
+151 VYRFDGKEWKMF
-163 PLPDNHER
+163 PLADNEER
-171 IADIALTKDSM
+171 ITDITLTKDST
-182 SLIAM
+182 SIIAM

-198 KMETAN
+198 KTDAAN
-204 NKMDTASDERMAT
+204 EKTDAANEKRDAISEKTNVT
-217 RKIIAQPKGFTPT
+217 RKIIGQPEGFIPE

-261 IILSITGIILIIL
+261 IILSITGIILFIL
-274 PSRIR
+274 PYRIR
-279 LQKRLQAKEKM
+279 RQKRLQAREKM
-290 EKMETGKE
+290 Q
-298 RLAKEKMKKL
+298 KL

-315 AKWHNKLGY
+315 AKWHNKLGST
-324 ATIILTLWISITGMC
+324 TIILTLWLAITGMC

-387 LRVDEHFMHTPTL
+387 LRVDEHFQHKPIL
-400 LNKEQTPKVSPMGV
+400 LNKEKAPKVSPMGV

-427 GSFSGMFRWYPE
+427 GSFSSMFRWYPE

-449 KQNIEKSMIPISSHL
+449 KQNIEKSMIPISNHL

-473 DGKEVVFDYSKGAS
+473 GGKEVIFDYSKGAS
-487 FGNAENLR
+487 LD
-495 NTENLRNAE
+495 E
-504 TKSFPASTPEVLSA
+504 TASTPELLSA
-518 IPMSLWNV
+518 TPMSLWNV

-533 RCYSPFLGPLSN
+533 RCYSPFLGPLSD

-567 RRKKKSPKL
+567 RRKKKKKSPKL

>member
-13 KYHRWFGLVLSVF
+13 KYHRWFGLILSVF

-49 RSFMPPAYHI
+49 RSFLPPAYHI

-69 SIRIDGHADLASDD
+69 SIKIDGHADLASAGG
-83 SIKTSDDSIQASDD
+83 IKASDDSI
-97 SVLAYG
+97 LAYG
-103 YGGIWLTDSKM
+103 YGGIWLTDTKM

-120 NRGLPKNV
+120 NKGLPENV

-137 QTKNGEIWCAAMMD
+137 QTKNGEIWCAATMD
-151 VYRFDGKEWRRF
+151 VYRFDGKEWKMF
-163 PLPDNHER
+163 PLADNKER
-171 IADIALTKDSM
+171 ITDITLTKDST
-182 SLIAM
+182 SIIAM

-198 KMETAN
+198 KTDAAN
-204 NKMDTASDERMAT
+204 EKTDAISEKTDAISEKTNVT
-217 RKIIAQPKGFTPT
+217 RKIIGQPEGFIPE

-235 TVWHL
+235 TVWNL
-240 HSGAFFGLTGRLVV
+240 HSGAFFGLAGRLVV

-261 IILSITGIILIIL
+261 IILSITGIILFIL
-274 PSRIR
+274 PYRIR
-279 LQKRLQAKEKM
+279 RQKRLQAREKM
-290 EKMETGKE
+290 Q
-298 RLAKEKMKKL
+298 KL

-324 ATIILTLWISITGMC
+324 TTIILTLWLAITGMC

-387 LRVDEHFMHTPTL
+387 LRVDEHFQHKPIL
-400 LNKEQTPKVSPMGV
+400 LNKEKAPKVSPMGV

-449 KQNIEKSMIPISSHL
+449 KQNIEKSMIPISNHL

-473 DGKEVVFDYSKGAS
+473 GGKEVTFDYSKGAS
-487 FGNAENLR
+487 LD
-495 NTENLRNAE
+495 E
-504 TKSFPASTPEVLSA
+504 TTSTPELLSA
-518 IPMSLWNV
+518 TPMSLWNV

-533 RCYSPFLGPLSN
+533 RCYSPFLGPLSD

-555 TLVLLSGYIILH
+555 TLVLLSGYIILK
-567 RRKKKSPKL
+567 RRKKKG
-576 PQKSL
+576 QKHL

>member
-34 IILNHRQLFADCDVS
+34 IILNHRQLFAGCEVS
-49 RSFMPPAYHI
+49 RSLMPSAYHI

-69 SIRIDGHADLASDD
+69 SIKPSAD
-83 SIKTSDDSIQASDD
+83 SI
-97 SVLAYG
+97 LAYG
-103 YGGIWLTDSKM
+103 YGGVWLTDAEM

-120 NRGLPKNV
+120 NQGLPKNV
-128 DGRNIRNMV
+128 DGRNIRNIV
-137 QTKNGEIWCAAMMD
+137 QTKNGEIWCAAMKD
-151 VYRFDGKEWRRF
+151 VYRFDGKEWKMF
-163 PLPDNHER
+163 PLADNEER
-171 IADIALTKDSM
+171 IADITLTRDST
-182 SLIAM
+182 SIIAM

-198 KMETAN
+198 KTDAAN
-204 NKMDTASDERMAT
+204 EKRDVT
-217 RKIIAQPKGFTPT
+217 RKIIGQPEGFIPE

-261 IILSITGIILIIL
+261 IILFIL
-274 PSRIR
+274 PYRIR
-279 LQKRLQAKEKM
+279 RQKRLQA
-290 EKMETGKE
+290 
-298 RLAKEKMKKL
+298 REKMKKL
-308 GKQMVFN
+308 GKQMVFH

-339 LRPPLMIP
+339 LRPPLMVP

-387 LRVDEHFMHTPTL
+387 LRVDEHFLHKPTL
-400 LNKEQTPKVSPMGV
+400 LNKEKAPKVSPMGV
-414 TVFESDGKGGWLV
+414 TVFESVGQGGWLV

-464 VSGYSKDFF
+464 VSGYSQDFF

-495 NTENLRNAE
+495 NTENLKNAE
-504 TKSFPASTPEVLSA
+504 TKSFSASTPEVLSA

-533 RCYSPFLGPLSN
+533 RCYSPFLGPLSD

-555 TLVLLSGYIILH
+555 TLVLLSGYIIIK
-567 RRKKKSPKL
+567 RRKKKG
-576 PQKSL
+576 QKQL

>member
-1 MRDKKNKHFTWK
+1 MREKKKKRFTWK

-34 IILNHRQLFADCDVS
+34 IILNHRQLFAGCEVS
-49 RSFMPPAYHI
+49 RSLMPSAYHI
-59 QNFNNGIIKG
+59 KNFNNGIIKG
-69 SIRIDGHADLASDD
+69 SIKINHRISKTPSD
-83 SIKTSDDSIQASDD
+83 SI
-97 SVLAYG
+97 LAYG
-103 YGGIWLTDSKM
+103 YGGVWLTDAEM
-114 KSWKDF
+114 KTWKDF
-120 NRGLPKNV
+120 NKGLPKNV

-137 QTKNGEIWCAAMMD
+137 QTKNGEIWCAAIMD
-151 VYRFDGKEWRRF
+151 VYRFDGKEWKMF
-163 PLPDNHER
+163 PLADNEER
-171 IADIALTKDSM
+171 ITDITLTKDST
-182 SLIAM
+182 SIIAM

-198 KMETAN
+198 KTDAAN
-204 NKMDTASDERMAT
+204 EKTDAISEKTDAISEKTNVT
-217 RKIIAQPKGFTPT
+217 RKIIGQPEGFIPE

-235 TVWHL
+235 AVWHL

-261 IILSITGIILIIL
+261 IILSITGIILFIL
-274 PSRIR
+274 PYRIR
-279 LQKRLQAKEKM
+279 RQKRLQAREKM
-290 EKMETGKE
+290 Q
-298 RLAKEKMKKL
+298 KL

-324 ATIILTLWISITGMC
+324 TTIILTLWLAITGMC

-373 AAEGNWLVSTSEGF
+373 AAEENWLVSTSEGF
-387 LRVDEHFMHTPTL
+387 LRVDEHFQHKPIL
-400 LNKEQTPKVSPMGV
+400 LNKEKAPKVSPMGV

-449 KQNIEKSMIPISSHL
+449 KQNIEKSMIPISNHL

-473 DGKEVVFDYSKGAS
+473 GGKEVVFDYSKGAS
-487 FGNAENLR
+487 LG
-495 NTENLRNAE
+495 E
-504 TKSFPASTPEVLSA
+504 TASTPELLSA

-533 RCYSPFLGPLSN
+533 RCYSPLLGPLSD

-555 TLVLLSGYIILH
+555 TLVLLSGYIILK

>member
-13 KYHRWFGLVLSVF
+13 KYHRWFGLILSVF

-34 IILNHRQLFADCDVS
+34 IILNHRQLFADYDVS
-49 RSFMPPAYHI
+49 RSFLPPAYHI

-69 SIRIDGHADLASDD
+69 SIKIDGHADLASAGG
-83 SIKTSDDSIQASDD
+83 IKASDDSI
-97 SVLAYG
+97 LAYG
-103 YGGIWLTDSKM
+103 YGGIWLTDTKM

-120 NRGLPKNV
+120 NKGLPENV

-137 QTKNGEIWCAAMMD
+137 QTKNGEIWCAATMD
-151 VYRFDGKEWRRF
+151 VYRFDGKEWKMF
-163 PLPDNHER
+163 PLADNEER
-171 IADIALTKDSM
+171 ITDITLTKDST
-182 SLIAM
+182 SIIAM

-198 KMETAN
+198 KTDAAN
-204 NKMDTASDERMAT
+204 EKRDAANEKTDAISEKTNVT
-217 RKIIAQPKGFTPT
+217 RKIIGQPEGFIPE

-261 IILSITGIILIIL
+261 IILSITGIILFIL
-274 PSRIR
+274 PYRIR
-279 LQKRLQAKEKM
+279 RQKRLQAREKM
-290 EKMETGKE
+290 Q
-298 RLAKEKMKKL
+298 KL

-324 ATIILTLWISITGMC
+324 TTIILTLWLAITGMC

-387 LRVDEHFMHTPTL
+387 LRVDEHFQHKPIL
-400 LNKEQTPKVSPMGV
+400 LNKEKAPKVSPMGV

-449 KQNIEKSMIPISSHL
+449 KQNIEKSMIPISNHL

-473 DGKEVVFDYSKGAS
+473 GGKEVIFDYSKGAS
-487 FGNAENLR
+487 LD
-495 NTENLRNAE
+495 E
-504 TKSFPASTPEVLSA
+504 TASTPELLSA
-518 IPMSLWNV
+518 TPMSLWNV

-533 RCYSPFLGPLSN
+533 RCYSPFLGPLSD

-555 TLVLLSGYIILH
+555 TLVLLSGYIILK

-576 PQKSL
+576 PRKSL

>member
-13 KYHRWFGLVLSVF
+13 KYHRWFGLILSVF

-49 RSFMPPAYHI
+49 RSILPPAYHI
-59 QNFNNGIIKG
+59 QNFNNGVIKG
-69 SIRIDGHADLASDD
+69 SIRIDGHADLASAGE
-83 SIKTSDDSIQASDD
+83 IKASDD

-103 YGGIWLTDSKM
+103 YGGIWLTDAEM

-120 NRGLPKNV
+120 NKGLPKNV

-137 QTKNGEIWCAAMMD
+137 QTKNGEIWCAATMD
-151 VYRFDGKEWRRF
+151 VYRFNGKEWKMF
-163 PLPDNHER
+163 PLADNEER
-171 IADIALTKDSM
+171 ITDITLTKDST
-182 SLIAM
+182 SIIAM

-198 KMETAN
+198 KTDAAN
-204 NKMDTASDERMAT
+204 EKRDAANEKRDAISEKTNVT
-217 RKIIAQPKGFTPT
+217 RKIIGQPEGFIPK

-235 TVWHL
+235 TIWHL

-261 IILSITGIILIIL
+261 IILSITGIILFIL
-274 PSRIR
+274 PYRIR
-279 LQKRLQAKEKM
+279 RQKRLQAREKM
-290 EKMETGKE
+290 Q
-298 RLAKEKMKKL
+298 KL

-324 ATIILTLWISITGMC
+324 TTIILTLWLAITGMC

-387 LRVDEHFMHTPTL
+387 LRVDEHFQHKPIL
-400 LNKEQTPKVSPMGV
+400 LNKEKAPKVSPMGV

-449 KQNIEKSMIPISSHL
+449 KQNIEKSMIPISNHL
-464 VSGYSKDFF
+464 VSGYSRDFF

-487 FGNAENLR
+487 LDK
-495 NTENLRNAE
+495 T
-504 TKSFPASTPEVLSA
+504 ASTPEQLSA

-533 RCYSPFLGPLSN
+533 RCYSPLLGPLSD

-567 RRKKKSPKL
+567 RRKKKKSPKL

>member
-49 RSFMPPAYHI
+49 RSILPPAYHI

-69 SIRIDGHADLASDD
+69 SI
-83 SIKTSDDSIQASDD
+83 KASDD

-103 YGGIWLTDSKM
+103 YGGIWLTDAKM

-120 NRGLPKNV
+120 NKGLPENV
-128 DGRNIRNMV
+128 DDRNIRNMV
-137 QTKNGEIWCAAMMD
+137 QTKDGEIWCAATMD
-151 VYRFDGKEWRRF
+151 VYRFTGKEWRRF

-171 IADIALTKDSM
+171 IADITLTKDST

-198 KMETAN
+198 KMKTAN
-204 NKMDTASDERMAT
+204 DKIDAASENLMAT
-217 RKIIAQPKGFTPT
+217 RKIIGQPEGFTPM

-240 HSGAFFGLTGRLVV
+240 HSGAFFGLTGRLIV

-261 IILSITGIILIIL
+261 IILSITGIILFIL
-274 PSRIR
+274 PYRIR
-279 LQKRLQAKEKM
+279 RQKRLQAR
-290 EKMETGKE
+290 E
-298 RLAKEKMKKL
+298 RMVKL

-339 LRPPLMIP
+339 LRPPLMVP

-373 AAEGNWLVSTSEGF
+373 AAEENWLVSTSEGF
-387 LRVDEHFMHTPTL
+387 LRVDEHFQHKPIL
-400 LNKEQTPKVSPMGV
+400 LNKEKAPKVSPMGV
-414 TVFESDGKGGWLV
+414 TVFESDGKGGWLI

-449 KQNIEKSMIPISSHL
+449 KQNIEKSMIPISNHL

-473 DGKEVVFDYSKGAS
+473 GGKEVVFDYSKGAS
-487 FGNAENLR
+487 LGEI
-495 NTENLRNAE
+495 
-504 TKSFPASTPEVLSA
+504 ASTPELLSA

-533 RCYSPFLGPLSN
+533 RCYSPFLGPLSD
-545 LFVFISGLLI
+545 LFVFIAGLLI
-555 TLVLLSGYIILH
+555 TLVLLSGYIILK

>member
-1 MRDKKNKHFTWK
+1 MREKKKKRFTWK

-34 IILNHRQLFADCDVS
+34 IILNHRQLFAGCEVS
-49 RSFMPPAYHI
+49 RSLMPSAYHI
-59 QNFNNGIIKG
+59 KNFNNGIIKG
-69 SIRIDGHADLASDD
+69 SIKINHRIS
-83 SIKTSDDSIQASDD
+83 KTPSD

-103 YGGIWLTDSKM
+103 YGGVWLTDAEM
-114 KSWKDF
+114 KTWKDF
-120 NRGLPKNV
+120 NQGLPENV

-151 VYRFDGKEWRRF
+151 VYRFDGKEWKMF
-163 PLPDNHER
+163 PLADNEER
-171 IADIALTKDSM
+171 IADITLTKDST
-182 SLIAM
+182 SIIAM
-187 TRSAVYEISGK
+187 TRSAVYEISRK
-198 KMETAN
+198 KTDAAN
-204 NKMDTASDERMAT
+204 EKRDVL
-217 RKIIAQPKGFTPT
+217 RKIIGQPEGFVPE

-235 TVWHL
+235 TVWNL
-240 HSGAFFGLTGRLVV
+240 HSGAFFGLAGRLVV
-254 DAIAIVL
+254 DAIAIIL
-261 IILSITGIILIIL
+261 IILSLTGIVLFIL
-274 PSRIR
+274 PYRIR
-279 LQKRLQAKEKM
+279 KQKRLLTNELQKDKLKENKLDSA
-290 EKMETGKE
+290 EIKE
-298 RLAKEKMKKL
+298 RMKVL

-324 ATIILTLWISITGMC
+324 TTIILTLWLSITGMC

-387 LRVDEHFMHTPTL
+387 LRVDEHFQHKPIL
-400 LNKEQTPKVSPMGV
+400 LNKEKAPKVSPMGV
-414 TVFESDGKGGWLV
+414 NVFESDGKGGWLI
-427 GSFSGMFRWYPE
+427 GSFSGMFRWNPE

-449 KQNIEKSMIPISSHL
+449 KANQGKSMIPISSSL

-473 DGKEVVFDYSKGAS
+473 GGKEVIFDYSKGAS
-487 FGNAENLR
+487 LG
-495 NTENLRNAE
+495 E
-504 TKSFPASTPEVLSA
+504 TASTPELLSA
-518 IPMSLWNV
+518 TPMSLWNV

-533 RCYSPFLGPLSN
+533 RCYSPFLGPLSD

-555 TLVLLSGYIILH
+555 TLVLFSGYIILH

-576 PQKSL
+576 PRKSL

>member
-59 QNFNNGIIKG
+59 QNFNNGVIKG
-69 SIRIDGHADLASDD
+69 SIRIDGHADLAS
-83 SIKTSDDSIQASDD
+83 TGGIQASDD

-120 NRGLPKNV
+120 NRGLPENV

-137 QTKNGEIWCAAMMD
+137 QTKDGEIWCAAMMD

-163 PLPDNHER
+163 PLPDNQER

-182 SLIAM
+182 SLIAL
-187 TRSAVYEISGK
+187 TRSAVYEISDK

-217 RKIIAQPKGFTPT
+217 RKIIAQPKGFTPM

-240 HSGAFFGLTGRLVV
+240 HSGAFFGLAGRLVV

-261 IILSITGIILIIL
+261 IILSITGIILFIL
-274 PSRIR
+274 PYRIR
-279 LQKRLQAKEKM
+279 RQKRLQAREKM
-290 EKMETGKE
+290 I
-298 RLAKEKMKKL
+298 KL

-339 LRPPLMIP
+339 LRPPLMVP

-473 DGKEVVFDYSKGAS
+473 DGKEVIFDYSKGAS
-487 FGNAENLR
+487 LDK
-495 NTENLRNAE
+495 T
-504 TKSFPASTPEVLSA
+504 ASTPEQLSA

-533 RCYSPFLGPLSN
+533 RCYSPLLGPLSD

>member
-13 KYHRWFGLVLSVF
+13 KYHRWFGLILSVF

-49 RSFMPPAYHI
+49 RSWMPPAYHI
-59 QNFNNGIIKG
+59 QNFNNGVIKG
-69 SIRIDGHADLASDD
+69 SIRIDGHADLASAGG
-83 SIKTSDDSIQASDD
+83 IKASDDSI
-97 SVLAYG
+97 LAYG
-103 YGGIWLTDSKM
+103 YGGIWLTDTKM

-120 NRGLPKNV
+120 NKGLPENV

-137 QTKNGEIWCAAMMD
+137 QTKNGEIWCAATMD
-151 VYRFDGKEWRRF
+151 VYRFDGKEWKMF
-163 PLPDNHER
+163 PLADNKER
-171 IADIALTKDSM
+171 ITDITLTKDST
-182 SLIAM
+182 SIIAM

-198 KMETAN
+198 KTDAAKEKTNAAN
-204 NKMDTASDERMAT
+204 EKRDAISEKTNVT
-217 RKIIAQPKGFTPT
+217 RKIIGQPEGFIPE

-261 IILSITGIILIIL
+261 IILSITGIILFIL
-274 PSRIR
+274 PYRIR
-279 LQKRLQAKEKM
+279 RQKRLQAREKM
-290 EKMETGKE
+290 Q
-298 RLAKEKMKKL
+298 KL

-324 ATIILTLWISITGMC
+324 TTIILTLWLAITGMC

-368 AIRWD
+368 TIRWD

-387 LRVDEHFMHTPTL
+387 LRVDEHFQHKPIL
-400 LNKEQTPKVSPMGV
+400 LNKEKAPKVSPMGV

-449 KQNIEKSMIPISSHL
+449 KQNIEKSMIPISNHL
-464 VSGYSKDFF
+464 VSGYSKDFL
-473 DGKEVVFDYSKGAS
+473 DGKEVIFDYSKGAS
-487 FGNAENLR
+487 LD
-495 NTENLRNAE
+495 E
-504 TKSFPASTPEVLSA
+504 TASTPELLSA
-518 IPMSLWNV
+518 TPMSLWNV

-533 RCYSPFLGPLSN
+533 RCYSPFLGPLSD

-555 TLVLLSGYIILH
+555 TLVLLSGYIILK

>member
-1 MRDKKNKHFTWK
+1 MREKKKKRFTWK

-34 IILNHRQLFADCDVS
+34 IILNHRQLFAGCEVS
-49 RSFMPPAYHI
+49 RSLMPSAYHI
-59 QNFNNGIIKG
+59 KNFNNGIIKG
-69 SIRIDGHADLASDD
+69 SIKINHRISKTPSD
-83 SIKTSDDSIQASDD
+83 SI
-97 SVLAYG
+97 LAYG
-103 YGGIWLTDSKM
+103 YGGIWLTDAEM

-120 NRGLPKNV
+120 NKGLPKNV
-128 DGRNIRNMV
+128 DGRNIRNIV

-151 VYRFDGKEWRRF
+151 VYRFDGKEWKMF
-163 PLPDNHER
+163 PLADNEER
-171 IADIALTKDSM
+171 IADITLTKDST
-182 SLIAM
+182 SIIAM

-198 KMETAN
+198 KTNAAN
-204 NKMDTASDERMAT
+204 EKRDAISEKANVT
-217 RKIIAQPKGFTPT
+217 RKIIGQPEGFIPE

-235 TVWHL
+235 TVWNL
-240 HSGAFFGLTGRLVV
+240 HSGAFFGLAGRLVV

-261 IILSITGIILIIL
+261 IILSITGIILFIL
-274 PSRIR
+274 PYRIR
-279 LQKRLQAKEKM
+279 RQKRLQARESM
-290 EKMETGKE
+290 
-298 RLAKEKMKKL
+298 LKL

-324 ATIILTLWISITGMC
+324 ATIILTLWLAITGMC

-387 LRVDEHFMHTPTL
+387 LRVDEHFCQKPIL
-400 LNKEQTPKVSPMGV
+400 LDKKQSPKISPMGV
-414 TVFESDGKGGWLV
+414 NVFESDGKGGWLI
-427 GSFSGMFRWYPE
+427 GSFSGMFRWNPE

-449 KQNIEKSMIPISSHL
+449 EANQGKSMIPISSHL

-473 DGKEVVFDYSKGAS
+473 YGKEVIFDYSKGA
-487 FGNAENLR
+487 NLGE
-495 NTENLRNAE
+495 TENLRNAE
-504 TKSFPASTPEVLSA
+504 PKSFPASTPEVLSA
-518 IPMSLWNV
+518 TPMSLWNV

-533 RCYSPFLGPLSN
+533 RCYSPFLGPLSD

>member
-13 KYHRWFGLVLSVF
+13 KYHRWFGFILSVF

-49 RSFMPPAYHI
+49 RSILPPAYHI

-69 SIRIDGHADLASDD
+69 SIRIDGHADLASAGG
-83 SIKTSDDSIQASDD
+83 IKTSDD

-103 YGGIWLTDSKM
+103 YGGIWLTDAEM

-120 NRGLPKNV
+120 NKGLPKNV

-137 QTKNGEIWCAAMMD
+137 QTKNGEIWCAATMD
-151 VYRFDGKEWRRF
+151 VYRFNGKEWKMF
-163 PLPDNHER
+163 PLADNEER
-171 IADIALTKDSM
+171 ITDITLTKDST
-182 SLIAM
+182 SIIAM

-198 KMETAN
+198 KTDAAN
-204 NKMDTASDERMAT
+204 EKRDAISEKRDAANEKRDAISEKTNVT
-217 RKIIAQPKGFTPT
+217 RKIIGQPEGFIPE

-261 IILSITGIILIIL
+261 IILSITGIILFIQ
-274 PSRIR
+274 PYRIR
-279 LQKRLQAKEKM
+279 RQKRLQAREKM
-290 EKMETGKE
+290 Q
-298 RLAKEKMKKL
+298 KL

-324 ATIILTLWISITGMC
+324 TTIILTLWLAITGMC

-387 LRVDEHFMHTPTL
+387 LRVDEHFQHKPTL
-400 LNKEQTPKVSPMGV
+400 LNKEKAPKVSPMGV
-414 TVFESDGKGGWLV
+414 TVFESDSKGGWLV

-449 KQNIEKSMIPISSHL
+449 KQNIEKSMIPISNHL
-464 VSGYSKDFF
+464 VSGYSRDFF

-487 FGNAENLR
+487 LG
-495 NTENLRNAE
+495 E
-504 TKSFPASTPEVLSA
+504 TASTPELLSA

-533 RCYSPFLGPLSN
+533 RCYSPLLGPLSD

-567 RRKKKSPKL
+567 RRKKKKKSPKL